1 MKKRTLNRRIAKATG
16 LVGVGMLA
24 LTGCE
29 GTAEEQQDVQ
39 EDGQEGADPD
49 GAEGEHP
56 EPDEIAD
63 DEDEED
69 DDEEDGVGA
78 AEAPDLADL
87 EDEIWEAALDQESV
101 HLHVTQEEMPE
112 ELVEEFEDDDAAA
125 PLRSGADADER
136 DPDDHGLD
144 DGGPDD
150 AGADEDGTDEDGSDG
165 DRNDEPSA
173 GDPEVELTYTGDL
186 AGEGSSAEYS
196 YGEFGG
202 VERQG
207 TFLSFGDA
215 QYQSRDGFISDLL
228 LSAPEDAEIP
238 EEEIAEAFDRDWIDH
253 SDFEI
258 MMNYTAEQHI
268 EEIRDNLS
276 LVIQEDSLADL
287 DAEGSEG
294 THEGEDVWIYETDDI
309 ELIVLADEDEPLM
322 LSLDIGIEGIESSVL
337 FSEWNESESPEE
349 PEEDEVYTAE
359 EALDLVEQL

>member
-63 DEDEED
+63 DDEED
-69 DDEEDGVGA
+69 DDEEDGIGA

-112 ELVEEFEDDDAAA
+112 ELVEEYEEGDAST
-125 PLRSGADADER
+125 PLRSGAVA
-136 DPDDHGLD
+136 D
-144 DGGPDD
+144 DGGSDEG
-150 AGADEDGTDEDGSDG
+150 GADEDGSDDDRDDESA
-165 DRNDEPSA
+165 A

-186 AGEGSSAEYS
+186 TGDGSSAEYS

-202 VERQG
+202 VEMQG

-228 LSAPEDAEIP
+228 LSAPEDAELP

-258 MMNYTAEQHI
+258 MMNYTAEQYI
-268 EEIRDNLS
+268 EEIRDNLP

-287 DAEGSEG
+287 DAEGTEG

-309 ELIVLADEDEPLM
+309 ELIVLAEEDEPLM